1 LKTIKSD
8 AIYDD
13 LKYRIYSGEFNG
25 TTRLPSETELSA
37 FYACSRPTLRKALEV
52 LVADGLVVQRQGAGS
67 FLTEMG
73 ISISQATEI
82 PSIKTS
88 LFGIVFPGLGVN
100 YVFDII
106 CNEVT
111 RILAQSNCSLVWGG
125 TVMPN
130 SPTLMDE
137 VRKIC
142 AKYVELQVD
151 GVFFS
156 PIEYSPLST
165 SVNEYILDTFS
176 QAQIPVV
183 LIDSDVVEFPKQSHH
198 DLVSLDH
205 VQASYVITKHMIE
218 QNIRQIHFL
227 SPPMSAKTIKLRQ
240 IGFREALFDCG
251 LAVDSQ
257 IFHQADPR
265 DPIAVRS
272 IVSSGAQGILC
283 SNDGTAITL
292 LDTLRRL
299 EVAVP
304 RDLVVAGFD
313 NLSYLS
319 QIRTPLTSI
328 SQPTEL
334 ISQEAVRL
342 MLARVKH
349 PHRPF
354 RTVRFPGTLI
364 VRRSTRF
371 GSESD

>member
-1 LKTIKSD
+1 MKTIKSD

-13 LKYRIYSGEFNG
+13 LKYRIYSGEFNSAG
-25 TTRLPSETELSA
+25 RLPSETELSA

-67 FLTEMG
+67 FLTEKG
-73 ISISQATEI
+73 LSIAQTTEI
-82 PSIKTS
+82 PTIKTS

-156 PIEYSPLST
+156 PIEYSTIST
-165 SVNEYILDTFS
+165 AVNEYILDTFS
-176 QAQIPVV
+176 HAQIPVV

-205 VQASYVITKHMIE
+205 VQASYIITKHMIE
-218 QNIRQIHFL
+218 QNIRNIHFL

-240 IGFREALFDCG
+240 IGFREAMFDCG
-251 LAVDSQ
+251 LPIDSLV
-257 IFHQADPR
+257 FHQADPR

-272 IVSSGAQGILC
+272 IISLGAQGILC

-292 LDTLRRL
+292 LDTLRSL

-304 RDLVVAGFD
+304 KDLVVAGFD

-364 VRRSTRF
+364 IRRSTRY